1 LKYTAKALGQGN
13 FAETADAYGFQDSQI
28 FVNTAFTTFRP
39 ELIFMTAQTS
49 DTAQPQALAAAWAA
63 FDAAAERGAAAR
75 IADLFVSEPDRLAR
89 LTLKAAG
96 LELDLSKQAFTAAA
110 LDASL
115 GLAHAADVEGARAKL
130 FEGAA
135 VNTSEHRAVLHPALR
150 APDGA
155 AYLAAGEPVSAEVEA
170 GRARMKAL
178 ADGIASGS
186 VRGATGERF
195 TTIVHIGIGGS
206 DLGPRLVWEA
216 LRPLDSAIEL
226 RFAANVDGQEIEAA
240 LHGLDPATTLIMVV
254 SKTFTTLETLANA
267 QAARAWLQA
276 SLGEAGA
283 ADHFAAVSAAP
294 DKAVAFGMAPDKVF
308 AFWDWVG
315 GRFSIWSAVGLS
327 CAIALGFD
335 RFQGFLDGA
344 ADMDAHFT
352 AAPLERN
359 APVLMALAQI
369 FNRNGLGRSIRA
381 VVPYAQRLRLL
392 PAFLQQLE
400 MESNGKRVT
409 RGGEPVLRAT
419 APSVFGDAGT
429 NGQHAFF
436 QLLHQGTDIIP
447 VDLVLVEKGEG
458 PAGMQAKL
466 LANGIAQAEALMI
479 GRPEEEVRAELV
491 AKGVDP
497 AEIDTLAPQR
507 TFPGNRPTTTIL
519 APELTPHAL
528 GALIA
533 LYEHK
538 TFVEGVIWGI
548 NSFDQW
554 GVELGKTL
562 AVRVLGELD
571 GGAAL
576 IHDPSTRALID
587 RLKG

>member
-1 LKYTAKALGQGN
+1 LY
-13 FAETADAYGFQDSQI
+13 
-28 FVNTAFTTFRP
+28 
-39 ELIFMTAQTS
+39 
-49 DTAQPQALAAAWAA
+49 
-63 FDAAAERGAAAR
+63 
-75 IADLFVSEPDRLAR
+75 
-89 LTLKAAG
+89 
-96 LELDLSKQAFTAAA
+96 
-110 LDASL
+110 
-115 GLAHAADVEGARAKL
+115 
-130 FEGAA
+130 
-135 VNTSEHRAVLHPALR
+135 
-150 APDGA
+150 
-155 AYLAAGEPVSAEVEA
+155 
-170 GRARMKAL
+170 
-178 ADGIASGS
+178 
-186 VRGATGERF
+186 
-195 TTIVHIGIGGS
+195 
-206 DLGPRLVWEA
+206 
-216 LRPLDSAIEL
+216 
-226 RFAANVDGQEIEAA
+226 
-240 LHGLDPATTLIMVV
+240 GLDPATTLVMVV

-267 QAARAWLQA
+267 DAARAWLQA
-276 SLGEAGA
+276 ALGEAGA
-283 ADHFAAVSAAP
+283 KAHFAAVSAAP
-294 DKAVAFGMAPDKVF
+294 DKAVAFGMAQDKVF

-335 RFQGFLDGA
+335 RFQGFLAGA
-344 ADMDAHFT
+344 AAMDDHFT
-352 AAPLERN
+352 SAPLEAN

-409 RGGEPVLRAT
+409 RDGTPTPRAT

-466 LANGIAQAEALMI
+466 LANGVAQAEALMI
-479 GRPEEEVRAELV
+479 GRSEAEVRAELE
-491 AKGVDP
+491 AKGVEP
-497 AEIDTLAPQR
+497 GEIQALAPQR
-507 TFPGNRPTTTIL
+507 TTPL
-519 APELTPHAL
+519 APELTPQTL

-562 AVRVLGELD
+562 ATRILGELD
-571 GGAAL
+571 GAAPL
-576 IHDPSTRALID
+576 PHDPSTRALID

>member
-1 LKYTAKALGQGN
+1 MNAVTPN
-13 FAETADAYGFQDSQI
+13 S
-28 FVNTAFTTFRP
+28 
-39 ELIFMTAQTS
+39 AQS
-49 DTAQPQALAAAWAA
+49 QALADAWAA
-63 FDAAAERGAAAR
+63 FDAAAIRAASAR
-75 IADLFVSEPDRLAR
+75 IADLFKAEPDRLSR

-110 LDASL
+110 LDACL
-115 GLAHAADVEGARAKL
+115 DLARAADVEGARAKL
-130 FEGAA
+130 FEGFP
-135 VNTSEHRAVLHPALR
+135 VNMSEHRAVLHPALR

-178 ADGIASGS
+178 ADGIASGA
-186 VRGATGERF
+186 VLGATGERF
-195 TTIVHIGIGGS
+195 KTIVHIGIGGS
-206 DLGPRLVWEA
+206 DLGPRLVWQA
-216 LRPLDSAIEL
+216 LRPLGGPMEL

-240 LHGLDPATTLIMVV
+240 LYGLDPATTLVMVV

-267 QAARAWLQA
+267 EAARAWLQA
-276 SLGEAGA
+276 SLGEDGA
-283 ADHFAAVSAAP
+283 KGHFAAVSAAP

-327 CAIALGFD
+327 CAIAFGFD

-344 ADMDAHFT
+344 AEMDAHFVS
-352 AAPLERN
+352 APLERN

-409 RGGEPVLRAT
+409 RDGTPVLRAT

-479 GRPEEEVRAELV
+479 GRPEAEVRAELT
-491 AKGVDP
+491 AKGVDA

-507 TFPGNRPTTTIL
+507 TFPGNRPTTTVL
-519 APELTPHAL
+519 APELTPQAL

-562 AVRVLGELD
+562 AVRILGELD
-571 GGAAL
+571 GGAPLA
-576 IHDPSTRALID
+576 HDPSTRAWID

>member
-1 LKYTAKALGQGN
+1 MPSSSLDQ
-13 FAETADAYGFQDSQI
+13 
-28 FVNTAFTTFRP
+28 
-39 ELIFMTAQTS
+39 
-49 DTAQPQALAAAWAA
+49 AWAA
-63 FDAAAERGAAAR
+63 FDAVAADSADIF
-75 IADLFVSEPDRLAR
+75 IADLFAAEPDRLNS
-89 LTLKAAG
+89 LGVKAAG
-96 LELDLSKQAFTAAA
+96 LELDLSKQAFSSAGLKACLALAEAAQVEAARAA
-110 LDASL
+110 LFAGS
-115 GLAHAADVEGARAKL
+115 
-130 FEGAA
+130 A
-135 VNTSEHRAVLHPALR
+135 VNTSENRAVLHPALR

-155 AYLAAGEPVSAEVEA
+155 AYHAAGEPVSAAVEA

-178 ADGIASGS
+178 ADGIASGA
-186 VRGATGERF
+186 VVGATGARF
-195 TTIVHIGIGGS
+195 KTLVHIGIGGS

-216 LRPLDSAIEL
+216 LRPLDAALDL
-226 RFAANVDGQEIEAA
+226 RFVANVDGQEIEAA
-240 LHGLDPATTLIMVV
+240 LHGLDPATTLVMVV

-267 QAARAWLQA
+267 EAARAWLQA
-276 SLGEAGA
+276 SLGVEGA
-283 ADHFAAVSAAP
+283 KAHFAAVSAAP
-294 DKAVAFGMAPDKVF
+294 DKAVAFGMAEDKVF

-327 CAIALGFD
+327 CAIALGFE

-344 ADMDAHFT
+344 AAMDAHFT
-352 AAPLERN
+352 SAPLDKN

-369 FNRNGLGRSIRA
+369 YNRNGLGRSIRA

-409 RGGEPVLRAT
+409 KTGQAVTRAT
-419 APSVFGDAGT
+419 APAVFGDAGT

-447 VDLVLVEKGEG
+447 VDLVLVEDGEG
-458 PAGMQAKL
+458 PKGMQAKL
-466 LANGIAQAEALMI
+466 VANGIAQAEALMV
-479 GRPEEEVRAELV
+479 GRTEADVRAELT
-491 AKGVDP
+491 AKGLS
-497 AEIDTLAPQR
+497 AHEIDVLAPQR

-519 APELTPHAL
+519 LPALTPYAL

-562 AVRVLGELD
+562 AVRVLGELQ
-571 GGAAL
+571 GGARL
-576 IHDPSTRALID
+576 PHDPSTTALID
-587 RLKG
+587 RLKA